1 MLLSDT
7 HKVADIVNGSLSI
20 EEKIKFKGVCT
31 DTRKTVTG
39 RLFIALEGEN
49 FDGHLFTQ
57 NAEELGAKAI
67 IAHKK
72 VSTGLPTIIVKDT
85 EKAYQKLATWF
96 RQSLSPQVIA
106 ITGSN
111 GKTTTKNM
119 LDSIL
124 SLQAPTLSTKGN
136 LNNHLGV
143 PKTILELTNKH
154 RYCVVEMGAN
164 HEKEITLLC
173 DIVKPDLALITNANN
188 AHLGEFGSLESLV
201 KAKGEIFK
209 SLSQNGNAVMN
220 KESPHKNVWQKMSGT
235 KKFTFFGNM
244 SSIYARNIQ
253 HKKTH
258 LKFDFHCNNG
268 IINVKLAMI
277 GLHQIDNALAA
288 AACAIELG
296 VDLSLIKEG
305 LEKTTTEKGRLELL
319 ENERFTILDDSYN
332 ANPHSMKA
340 AIDTL
345 KTFSGEKIAVL
356 GSMAELGANS
366 RELHQEIG
374 EYASQAGLDKLY
386 TIGKDSKH
394 YNGELFPDI
403 ESLYNQLKECHLGAT
418 ILIKG
423 SRMMKL
429 DELVDILSK
438 TSISS

>member
-20 EEKIKFKGVCT
+20 EEEIKFKGVCT
-31 DTRKTVTG
+31 DTRKSVAD

-57 NAEELGAKAI
+57 SAEELGAKAI

-72 VSTGLPTIIVKDT
+72 VSTNLPTIIVKNT
-85 EKAYQKLATWF
+85 EKAYQKLATWY

-124 SLQAPTLSTKGN
+124 SLHASTLSTKGN
-136 LNNHLGV
+136 FNNHLGV
-143 PKTILELTNKH
+143 PKTILELTEKH
-154 RYCVVEMGAN
+154 RYCVIEMGAN

-173 DIVKPDLALITNANN
+173 GIAKPDLALITNANN
-188 AHLGEFGSLESLV
+188 AHLGEFGSLERLV

-296 VDLSLIKEG
+296 VDLSLIKQG

-319 ENERFTILDDSYN
+319 ESDRFTILDDSYN

-345 KTFSGEKIAVL
+345 QSFSGEKIAVL

-366 RELHQEIG
+366 RALHQEIG

-386 TIGKDSKH
+386 TIGEHSKH

-403 ESLYNQLKECHLGAT
+403 ESLYIQLNECHSGAT

-423 SRMMKL
+423 SRMMNL
-429 DELVDILSK
+429 DELVEILLK

>member
-1 MLLSDT
+1 MLLSNT
-7 HKVADIVNGSLSI
+7 HKVANIVNGSLSI
-20 EEKIKFKGVCT
+20 DEEIKFKGVCT
-31 DTRKTVTG
+31 DTRQRVAD

-72 VSTGLPTIIVKDT
+72 VSTSLPTIIVKDT
-85 EKAYQKLATWF
+85 EKAYQQLATWY

-111 GKTTTKNM
+111 GKTSTKNM

-143 PKTILELTNKH
+143 PKTILELTEKH

-173 DIVKPDLALITNANN
+173 DIAKPDLALITNANN

-209 SLSQNGNAVMN
+209 SLSQNGNALMN
-220 KESPHKNVWQKMSGT
+220 KESPHKSVWEQMSGT
-235 KKFTFFGNM
+235 QKFTFFGNM
-244 SSIYARNIQ
+244 SSIYTNNIQ
-253 HKKTH
+253 HKRAH
-258 LKFDFHCNNG
+258 LNFDLHCNND
-268 IINVKLAMI
+268 IINIKLAMI

-288 AACAIELG
+288 AACANELG
-296 VDLSLIKEG
+296 VSLPLIKEG

-319 ENERFTILDDSYN
+319 ESDRFTILDDSYN

-345 KTFSGEKIAVL
+345 QSFSGEKIAVL

-374 EYASQAGLDKLY
+374 EYVSQAGLDKLY
-386 TIGKDSKH
+386 TFGEDSKH

-403 ESLYNQLKECHLGAT
+403 ESLYNQLNECHSGAT

-429 DELVDILSK
+429 DALVDILSK
-438 TSISS
+438 NSISS

>member
-7 HKVADIVNGSLSI
+7 HKIANIVNGSLSI
-20 EEKIKFKGVCT
+20 EQKIRFKGICT
-31 DTRKTVTG
+31 DTRKKVSG
-39 RLFIALEGEN
+39 RLFIALEGNN

-57 NAEELGAKAI
+57 IAEKFGAKAI

-72 VSTGLPTIIVKDT
+72 VSTSLPTIIVKDT
-85 EKAYQKLATWF
+85 EKAYQKLATWH

-111 GKTTTKNM
+111 GKTSTKNM

-143 PKTILELTNKH
+143 PKTILKLTKKH
-154 RYCVVEMGAN
+154 QYCVVEMGAN

-173 DIVKPDLALITNANN
+173 NIAKPDLAIITNANN
-188 AHLGEFGSLESLV
+188 AHLGEFGSLKSLV

-209 SLSQNGNAVMN
+209 SLSQNGNALMN
-220 KESPHKNVWQKMSGT
+220 QESPHKIIWQQMSGT
-235 KKFTFFGNM
+235 RKFTFFGNM
-244 SSIYARNIQ
+244 SSIYASNIR
-253 HKKTH
+253 HKRSH
-258 LKFDFHCNNG
+258 LNFDLHCNN
-268 IINVKLAMI
+268 ININIKLAMI

-288 AACAIELG
+288 AACANELG
-296 VDLSLIKEG
+296 INPSLIKEG
-305 LEKTTTEKGRLELL
+305 LEKTKTEKGRLQLL
-319 ENERFTILDDSYN
+319 ESGRFTILDDSYN

-356 GSMAELGANS
+356 GSMAELGTNS
-366 RELHQEIG
+366 IELHQEIG
-374 EYASQAGLDKLY
+374 EYASHAGLDKLY
-386 TIGKDSKH
+386 TIGEDSKH
-394 YNGELFPDI
+394 YNGKHFPDI
-403 ESLYNQLKECHLGAT
+403 ESLYNQLNEFHSGAV

-429 DELVDILSK
+429 DELVDILSN

>member
-20 EEKIKFKGVCT
+20 EEEIKFKGVCT
-31 DTRKTVTG
+31 DTRQRVSG

-57 NAEELGAKAI
+57 SAEELGAKAI

-72 VSTGLPTIIVKDT
+72 VSTGLPTIFVKDT
-85 EKAYQKLATWF
+85 EKAYQKLATWH

-111 GKTTTKNM
+111 GKTSTKNM

-154 RYCVVEMGAN
+154 QYCVVEMGAN

-188 AHLGEFGSLESLV
+188 AHLGEFGSLERLV

-258 LKFDFHCNNG
+258 LKFNFHCNNG
-268 IINVKLAMI
+268 IINVNLAMI

-296 VDLSLIKEG
+296 VDLSLIKQG

-319 ENERFTILDDSYN
+319 ESDRFTILDDSYN
-332 ANPHSMKA
+332 ANPHSMKS

-374 EYASQAGLDKLY
+374 EYANQAGLDKLY
-386 TIGKDSKH
+386 TIGEHSKH

-403 ESLYNQLKECHLGAT
+403 ESLYIQLNECHSGAT

-423 SRMMKL
+423 SRMMNL
-429 DELVDILSK
+429 DELVEILLK

>member
-7 HKVADIVNGSLSI
+7 HKVADIVNGSLSL
-20 EEKIKFKGVCT
+20 EKEVKFKGVST
-31 DTRKTVTG
+31 DTRKRVAG

-49 FDGHLFTQ
+49 FDGHLFTE
-57 NAEELGAKAI
+57 NAEKLGAKAI

-72 VSTGLPTIIVKDT
+72 VITSLPIIIVKDT
-85 EKAYQKLATWF
+85 EKAYQKLATWY

-124 SLQAPTLSTKGN
+124 SLQALTLSTKGN

-143 PKTILELTNKH
+143 PKTIFELTEKH
-154 RYCVVEMGAN
+154 RYCVIEMGAN

-173 DIVKPDLALITNANN
+173 DIAKPDLALITNANN
-188 AHLGEFGSLESLV
+188 AHLGEFGSLENLV

-209 SLSQNGNAVMN
+209 SLSQNGNALMN
-220 KESPHKNVWQKMSGT
+220 QESPHKSVWQQMSGT
-235 KKFTFFGNM
+235 RKFTFFGNE
-244 SSIYARNIQ
+244 SSIYASNIR
-253 HKKTH
+253 HERAH
-258 LKFDFHCNNG
+258 LNFDLHCNNEV
-268 IINVKLAMI
+268 IKINLAMI
-277 GLHQIDNALAA
+277 GLHQIQNALAA
-288 AACAIELG
+288 AACSNELG
-296 VDLSLIKEG
+296 VSLSLIKEG
-305 LEKTTTEKGRLELL
+305 LEKTKTEKGRLQLL
-319 ENERFTILDDSYN
+319 EGDRFTILDDSYN

-356 GSMAELGANS
+356 GSMAELGTNS
-366 RELHQEIG
+366 IELHQEIG
-374 EYASQAGLDKLY
+374 KYASQARLDKLY

-394 YNGELFPDI
+394 YNGMLFPDI
-403 ESLYNQLKECHLGAT
+403 ESLYNQLNKCHLGAT

>member
-7 HKVADIVNGSLSI
+7 HKVANIVNGSLSI
-20 EEKIKFKGVCT
+20 EEKIKFQGVST
-31 DTRKTVTG
+31 DTRKKIAS

-49 FDGHLFTQ
+49 FDGHLFIQ
-57 NAEELGAKAI
+57 NAEEFGAKAI

-72 VSTGLPTIIVKDT
+72 VSTNLPTIIVKDT
-85 EKAYQKLATWF
+85 EKAYQKLATWY

-119 LDSIL
+119 LYSIL
-124 SLQAPTLSTKGN
+124 SLHGSTLSTKGN
-136 LNNHLGV
+136 FNNHLGV
-143 PKTILELTNKH
+143 PKTILELTEKH
-154 RYCVVEMGAN
+154 RYCVIEMGAN

-173 DIVKPDLALITNANN
+173 DIAKPDLALITNANN
-188 AHLGEFGSLESLV
+188 AHLGEFGSLENLV

-209 SLSQNGNAVMN
+209 SLLQNGIALMN
-220 KESPHKNVWQKMSGT
+220 QESPHKSVWKQMSGT
-235 KKFTFFGNM
+235 RKFTFFGNM
-244 SSIYARNIQ
+244 SSIYASNIRNERSNLI
-253 HKKTH
+253 
-258 LKFDFHCNNG
+258 FDLHCNNNK
-268 IINVKLAMI
+268 INIKLAMI

-288 AACAIELG
+288 AACANELG
-296 VDLSLIKEG
+296 VSLPLIKEG
-305 LEKTTTEKGRLELL
+305 LEKTTSEKGRLELL
-319 ENERFTILDDSYN
+319 ESGRFTILDDSYN

-356 GSMAELGANS
+356 GSMAELGTKS
-366 RELHQEIG
+366 VELHQEIG

-386 TIGKDSKH
+386 TIGENAKH
-394 YNGELFPDI
+394 YNGEFFPDI
-403 ESLYNQLKECHLGAT
+403 ESLYNQLQECHLGAT

-429 DELVDILSK
+429 DELVNILSK

>member
-1 MLLSDT
+1 MLLSNT
-7 HKVADIVNGSLSI
+7 RKVADIVNGSLSI
-20 EEKIKFKGVCT
+20 EEKIKFMGVST

-57 NAEELGAKAI
+57 SAEELGAKAI

-72 VSTGLPTIIVKDT
+72 VSTNLPTIFVKDT
-85 EKAYQKLATWF
+85 EKAYQQLATWY
-96 RQSLSPQVIA
+96 RQSFSPQVIA

-136 LNNHLGV
+136 FNNHLGV
-143 PKTILELTNKH
+143 PKTILELTEKH

-173 DIVKPDLALITNANN
+173 DIAKPDLALITNANN
-188 AHLGEFGSLESLV
+188 AHLGEFGSFESLI
-201 KAKGEIFK
+201 KTKGEIFQ
-209 SLSQNGNAVMN
+209 SLPQNGNALMN
-220 KESPHKNVWQKMSGT
+220 NESPHKSVWQQMSGT
-235 KKFTFFGNM
+235 QKFTFFGNM
-244 SSIYARNIQ
+244 SSIYASNIR
-253 HKKTH
+253 HKRAH
-258 LKFDFHCNNG
+258 LNFDLHCNDDVTN
-268 IINVKLAMI
+268 IKLSMI

-288 AACAIELG
+288 AACANELG
-296 VDLSLIKEG
+296 VSLSLIKEG
-305 LEKTTTEKGRLELL
+305 LEKTTTEKGRLELF
-319 ENERFTILDDSYN
+319 EIDHFTILDDSYN

-345 KTFSGEKIAVL
+345 QSFSGEKIAVL

-366 RELHQEIG
+366 RVLHQEIG

-403 ESLYNQLKECHLGAT
+403 ESLYNQLIECHLGAT

>member
-1 MLLSDT
+1 MLLSNT
-7 HKVADIVNGSLSI
+7 RKVADIVNGSLSI
-20 EEKIKFKGVCT
+20 EEEIKFKGVST

-57 NAEELGAKAI
+57 RAEESGAKAI

-72 VSTGLPTIIVKDT
+72 VSTSLPTIIVQDT
-85 EKAYQKLATWF
+85 EKAYQKLATWY
-96 RQSLSPQVIA
+96 RQSLSPQIIA

-124 SLQAPTLSTKGN
+124 SLHAPTLSTQGN
-136 LNNHLGV
+136 FNNHLGV
-143 PKTILELTNKH
+143 PNTILKLTKNH
-154 RYCVVEMGAN
+154 QYCIIEMGAN

-173 DIVKPDLALITNANN
+173 DIAKPDLALITNANN
-188 AHLGEFGSLESLV
+188 AHLGEFGSHENLV

-209 SLSQNGNAVMN
+209 SLSQNGNALMN
-220 KESPHKNVWQKMSGT
+220 KESPHKSVWQQMSGT
-235 KKFTFFGNM
+235 QKFTFFGNM
-244 SSIYARNIQ
+244 SSIYASNIR
-253 HKKTH
+253 HKRAH
-258 LKFDFHCNNG
+258 LNFDLHCNNDV
-268 IINVKLAMI
+268 INIKLAMV
-277 GLHQIDNALAA
+277 GLHQIENALAA
-288 AACAIELG
+288 AACANELG
-296 VDLSLIKEG
+296 VSLSLIREG

-319 ENERFTILDDSYN
+319 ECERFTILDDSYN

-345 KTFSGEKIAVL
+345 QSFSGEKIAVL
-356 GSMAELGANS
+356 GSMAELGTNS
-366 RELHQEIG
+366 IELHQEIG
-374 EYASQAGLDKLY
+374 EYASQAALDKLY

-403 ESLYNQLKECHLGAT
+403 ESLYNQLNECHSGAT

-438 TSISS
+438 T

>member
-7 HKVADIVNGSLSI
+7 HKVTNIVNGSLSI
-20 EEKIKFKGVCT
+20 EEAIKFKGVST
-31 DTRKTVTG
+31 DTRKTIAG

-57 NAEELGAKAI
+57 KAEECGAKAI

-72 VSTGLPTIIVKDT
+72 VNTSLPIIIVKDT
-85 EKAYQKLATWF
+85 EKAYQKLATWY

-124 SLQAPTLSTKGN
+124 SLHAPTLSTRGN
-136 LNNHLGV
+136 FNNHLGV
-143 PKTILELTNKH
+143 PKTILELTEKH
-154 RYCVVEMGAN
+154 RYCVIEMGAN

-173 DIVKPDLALITNANN
+173 GIAKPDLALITNANN

-201 KAKGEIFK
+201 KTKGEIFK
-209 SLSQNGNAVMN
+209 SLSQNGNALMN
-220 KESPHKNVWQKMSGT
+220 QESPHKSVWQQMSGT
-235 KKFTFFGNM
+235 RKFTFFGNM
-244 SSIYARNIQ
+244 SSIYASNIR
-253 HKKTH
+253 HERSN
-258 LKFDFHCNNG
+258 LIFDLHCKSSS
-268 IINVKLAMI
+268 INIKLAMI

-288 AACAIELG
+288 AACANELG
-296 VDLSLIKEG
+296 VNLSLIKEG
-305 LEKTTTEKGRLELL
+305 LEKTKTEKGRLQLL
-319 ENERFTILDDSYN
+319 ESNHFTILDDSYN

-345 KTFSGEKIAVL
+345 QSFSGEKIAVL
-356 GSMAELGANS
+356 GSMAELGTNS
-366 RELHQEIG
+366 IELHQEIG
-374 EYASQAGLDKLY
+374 DYAGQARLDKLY
-386 TIGKDSKH
+386 TIGEDSKH
-394 YNGELFPDI
+394 YNGELFSDI
-403 ESLYNQLKECHLGAT
+403 ESIYNQLKKYHLGAT

-429 DELVDILSK
+429 DELVNILSK

>member
-7 HKVADIVNGSLSI
+7 HKVANIVDGSLSL
-20 EEKIKFKGVCT
+20 EEEIKFKGVST
-31 DTRKTVTG
+31 DTRKKISG

-57 NAEELGAKAI
+57 NAEECGAKAI

-72 VSTGLPTIIVKDT
+72 VSTNLPTIIVKDT
-85 EKAYQKLATWF
+85 KKAYQKLATWY

-124 SLQAPTLSTKGN
+124 SLHAPTLSTKGN
-136 LNNHLGV
+136 FNNHLGV
-143 PKTILELTNKH
+143 PKTILELTEKH
-154 RYCVVEMGAN
+154 RYCVIEMGAN

-173 DIVKPDLALITNANN
+173 DIAKPDLALITNANN
-188 AHLGEFGSLESLV
+188 AHLGEFGSLENLV

-209 SLSQNGNAVMN
+209 SLLQNGIALMN
-220 KESPHKNVWQKMSGT
+220 QESPHKSVWKQMSGT
-235 KKFTFFGNM
+235 RKFTFFGNM
-244 SSIYARNIQ
+244 SSIYASNIRNERSNLI
-253 HKKTH
+253 
-258 LKFDFHCNNG
+258 FDLHCNNNK
-268 IINVKLAMI
+268 INIKLAMI

-288 AACAIELG
+288 AACANELG
-296 VDLSLIKEG
+296 VSLPLIKKG
-305 LEKTTTEKGRLELL
+305 LEKTKTEKGRLKLL
-319 ENERFTILDDSYN
+319 ESSRFTILDDSYN

-345 KTFSGEKIAVL
+345 QSFSGEKIAVL
-356 GSMAELGANS
+356 GSMAELGTKS
-366 RELHQEIG
+366 IELHQEIG

-386 TIGKDSKH
+386 TIGEDAKH
-394 YNGELFPDI
+394 YNGEFFPDI

-429 DELVDILSK
+429 DELVNILSK

>member
-1 MLLSDT
+1 MLLSNT
-7 HKVADIVNGSLSI
+7 RKVADIVNGSLSI
-20 EEKIKFKGVCT
+20 EEKIKFMGVST

-57 NAEELGAKAI
+57 SAEELGAKAI

-72 VSTGLPTIIVKDT
+72 VSTNLPTIFVKDT
-85 EKAYQKLATWF
+85 EKAYQQLATWY
-96 RQSLSPQVIA
+96 RQSFSPQVIA

-136 LNNHLGV
+136 FNNHLGV
-143 PKTILELTNKH
+143 PKTILELTEKH

-173 DIVKPDLALITNANN
+173 DIAKPDLALITNANN
-188 AHLGEFGSLESLV
+188 AHLGEFGSFESLV

-209 SLSQNGNAVMN
+209 SLSQNGNALMN
-220 KESPHKNVWQKMSGT
+220 KESPHKNVWQQMSGT
-235 KKFTFFGNM
+235 QKFTFFGNM
-244 SSIYARNIQ
+244 SSIYTNNIR
-253 HKKTH
+253 HKRAH
-258 LKFDFHCNNG
+258 LNFDLHCNNDV
-268 IINVKLAMI
+268 INIKLAMI

-288 AACAIELG
+288 AACANELG
-296 VDLSLIKEG
+296 VSLPLIKEG

-319 ENERFTILDDSYN
+319 ETKQFTILDDSYN

-366 RELHQEIG
+366 KELHQEIG
-374 EYASQAGLDKLY
+374 EYVSQADLDKLY
-386 TIGKDSKH
+386 TIGEDSQH

-403 ESLYNQLKECHLGAT
+403 ESLYNQLNEHHLGAT

-423 SRMMKL
+423 SRMMNL

>member
-1 MLLSDT
+1 MLLSNT
-7 HKVADIVNGSLSI
+7 RKVADIVNGSLSI
-20 EEKIKFKGVCT
+20 EEKIKFMGVST

-57 NAEELGAKAI
+57 SAEELGAKAI

-72 VSTGLPTIIVKDT
+72 VSTNLPTIFVKDT
-85 EKAYQKLATWF
+85 EKAYQQLATWY
-96 RQSLSPQVIA
+96 RQSFSPQVIA

-136 LNNHLGV
+136 FNNHLGV
-143 PKTILELTNKH
+143 PKTILELTEKH

-173 DIVKPDLALITNANN
+173 DIAKPDLALITNANN
-188 AHLGEFGSLESLV
+188 AHLGEFGSFESLI
-201 KAKGEIFK
+201 KTKGEIFQ
-209 SLSQNGNAVMN
+209 SLPQNGNALMN
-220 KESPHKNVWQKMSGT
+220 NESPHKSVWQQMSGT
-235 KKFTFFGNM
+235 QKFTFFGNM
-244 SSIYARNIQ
+244 SSIYASNIR
-253 HKKTH
+253 HKRAH
-258 LKFDFHCNNG
+258 LNFDLHCNDDVTN
-268 IINVKLAMI
+268 IKLSMI

-288 AACAIELG
+288 AACANELG
-296 VDLSLIKEG
+296 VSLSLIKEG

-319 ENERFTILDDSYN
+319 ESDSFTILDDSYN

-345 KTFSGEKIAVL
+345 QSFSGEKIAVL

-366 RELHQEIG
+366 RVLHQEIG

-386 TIGKDSKH
+386 TIGKDSEH

>member
-7 HKVADIVNGSLSI
+7 HKVANVVNGSLSI
-20 EEKIKFKGVCT
+20 EEEIKFKGVCT
-31 DTRKTVTG
+31 DTRQRVAG

-57 NAEELGAKAI
+57 RAEELGARAI

-72 VSTGLPTIIVKDT
+72 VNTSLPTIIVKDT
-85 EKAYQKLATWF
+85 EKAYQQLATWY

-143 PKTILELTNKH
+143 PKTILELTKKH
-154 RYCVVEMGAN
+154 QYCVVEMGAN
-164 HEKEITLLC
+164 HENEITLLC
-173 DIVKPDLALITNANN
+173 DIAKPDLALITNANN
-188 AHLGEFGSLESLV
+188 AHLGEFGSFESLV

-209 SLSQNGNAVMN
+209 SLSQNGHALMN
-220 KESPHKNVWQKMSGT
+220 KESPHKSVWQQMSGT
-235 KKFTFFGNM
+235 QKFTFFGNM
-244 SSIYARNIQ
+244 SSIYASNIR
-253 HKKTH
+253 HKRSH
-258 LKFDFHCNNG
+258 LNFDLHCNNNV
-268 IINVKLAMI
+268 INIKLAMI

-288 AACAIELG
+288 AACANELG
-296 VDLSLIKEG
+296 ISLPFIKEG
-305 LEKTTTEKGRLELL
+305 LEKTTTEKGRLQLL
-319 ENERFTILDDSYN
+319 ESDRFTILDDSYN

-356 GSMAELGANS
+356 GTMAELGANS
-366 RELHQEIG
+366 REFHQEIG
-374 EYASQAGLDKLY
+374 EYVNQVGLDKLY
-386 TIGKDSKH
+386 TIGEHSKH

-403 ESLYNQLKECHLGAT
+403 ESLYNQLNKNHSGAT

-429 DELVDILSK
+429 DALVDILSK
-438 TSISS
+438 TPISS

>member
-7 HKVADIVNGSLSI
+7 HKVADIVNGSLSKK
-20 EEKIKFKGVCT
+20 EEIRFKGICT
-31 DTRKTVTG
+31 DTRKRVSG

-49 FDGHLFTQ
+49 FDGHLFTES
-57 NAEELGAKAI
+57 AEELGAKAI

-72 VSTGLPTIIVKDT
+72 VSTSLPTIIVKDT
-85 EKAYQKLATWF
+85 EKAYQKLATWY
-96 RQSLSPQVIA
+96 RQSFSPQVIA

-124 SLQAPTLSTKGN
+124 SLHAPTLSTKGN

-143 PKTILELTNKH
+143 PQTILKLSEKH
-154 RYCVVEMGAN
+154 QYCVIEMGAN

-173 DIVKPDLALITNANN
+173 DIAKPDLALITNANN
-188 AHLGEFGSLESLV
+188 AHLGEFGSLKSLV

-209 SLSQNGNAVMN
+209 SLSQNGIALMHQ
-220 KESPHKNVWQKMSGT
+220 ESPHKSVWQQMSGT
-235 KKFTFFGNM
+235 QKFTFFGNM
-244 SSIYARNIQ
+244 SSIYASNIR
-253 HKKTH
+253 HKRTH
-258 LKFDFHCNNG
+258 LNFDLHCKNDV
-268 IINVKLAMI
+268 INIKLAMI

-288 AACAIELG
+288 AACANELG
-296 VDLSLIKEG
+296 VSLPLIKEG
-305 LEKTTTEKGRLELL
+305 LEKTTTEKGRLQLL
-319 ENERFTILDDSYN
+319 ESDCFTILDDSYN

-356 GSMAELGANS
+356 GSMGELGANS
-366 RELHQEIG
+366 RKLHQEIG
-374 EYASQAGLDKLY
+374 EYANQAGLDKLY

-394 YNGELFPDI
+394 YNGELFQNI
-403 ESLYNQLKECHLGAT
+403 ESLYIKLNEFHLGAT

-423 SRMMKL
+423 SRIMKL

>member
-1 MLLSDT
+1 MLLSNT
-7 HKVADIVNGSLSI
+7 SKVADIVNGSLSI
-20 EEKIKFKGVCT
+20 EEKVKFKGVST

-57 NAEELGAKAI
+57 RAEESGAKAI

-72 VSTGLPTIIVKDT
+72 VSTSLPTIIVQDT
-85 EKAYQKLATWF
+85 EKAYQKLATWY
-96 RQSLSPQVIA
+96 RQSLSPQIIA

-124 SLQAPTLSTKGN
+124 SLHAPTLSTQGN
-136 LNNHLGV
+136 FNNHLGV
-143 PKTILELTNKH
+143 PNTILKLTKNH
-154 RYCVVEMGAN
+154 QYCIIEMGAN

-173 DIVKPDLALITNANN
+173 DIAKPDLALITNANN
-188 AHLGEFGSLESLV
+188 AHLGEFGSHENLV

-209 SLSQNGNAVMN
+209 SLSQNGNALMN
-220 KESPHKNVWQKMSGT
+220 KESPHKSVWQQMSGT
-235 KKFTFFGNM
+235 QKFTFFGNM
-244 SSIYARNIQ
+244 SPIYASNIR
-253 HKKTH
+253 HNRSH
-258 LKFDFHCNNG
+258 LIFNLHCNSSS
-268 IINVKLAMI
+268 INIKLAMI

-288 AACAIELG
+288 AACANELG
-296 VDLSLIKEG
+296 VSLSLIKEG
-305 LEKTTTEKGRLELL
+305 LEKTATEKGRLELL
-319 ENERFTILDDSYN
+319 ESDCFTILDDSYN

-356 GSMAELGANS
+356 GSMAELGTNS
-366 RELHQEIG
+366 IELHQEIG

-394 YNGELFPDI
+394 YNGELFPDL
-403 ESLYNQLKECHLGAT
+403 ESLCNQLNECHLGAT

>member
-1 MLLSDT
+1 MLLSNT
-7 HKVADIVNGSLSI
+7 RKVADIVNGSLSI
-20 EEKIKFKGVCT
+20 EEKIKFMGVST

-57 NAEELGAKAI
+57 SAEELGAKAI

-72 VSTGLPTIIVKDT
+72 VSTNLPTIFVKDT
-85 EKAYQKLATWF
+85 EKAYQQLATWY
-96 RQSLSPQVIA
+96 RQSFSPQVIA

-136 LNNHLGV
+136 FNNHLGV
-143 PKTILELTNKH
+143 PKTILELTEKH

-173 DIVKPDLALITNANN
+173 DIAKPDLALITNANN
-188 AHLGEFGSLESLV
+188 AHLGEFGSFESLI
-201 KAKGEIFK
+201 KTKGEIFQ
-209 SLSQNGNAVMN
+209 SLPQNGNALMN
-220 KESPHKNVWQKMSGT
+220 NESPHKSVWQQMSGT
-235 KKFTFFGNM
+235 QKFTFFGNM
-244 SSIYARNIQ
+244 SSIYASNIR
-253 HKKTH
+253 HKRAH
-258 LKFDFHCNNG
+258 LNFDLHCNDDVTN
-268 IINVKLAMI
+268 IKLSMI

-288 AACAIELG
+288 AACANELG
-296 VDLSLIKEG
+296 VSLSLIKEG
-305 LEKTTTEKGRLELL
+305 LEKTTTEKGRLELF
-319 ENERFTILDDSYN
+319 EIDHFTILDDSYN

-345 KTFSGEKIAVL
+345 QSFSGEKIAVL

-366 RELHQEIG
+366 RVLHQEIG

-394 YNGELFPDI
+394 YNGELFSDI
-403 ESLYNQLKECHLGAT
+403 ESLYNQLNECHLGAT

>member
-1 MLLSDT
+1 MLSSNTL
-7 HKVADIVNGSLSI
+7 KVADIVNGSLSI
-20 EEKIKFKGVCT
+20 EEEIKFKGVST
-31 DTRKTVTG
+31 DTRKRIAG

-49 FDGHLFTQ
+49 FDGHFFTQ
-57 NAEELGAKAI
+57 SAEELGAKAI

-72 VSTGLPTIIVKDT
+72 VSTSLPTIIVKNT
-85 EKAYQKLATWF
+85 GEAYQKLATWY

-111 GKTTTKNM
+111 GKTSTKNM

-143 PKTILELTNKH
+143 PKTILELTEKH
-154 RYCVVEMGAN
+154 QYCVIEMGAN

-173 DIVKPDLALITNANN
+173 DIAKPDLALITNANN
-188 AHLGEFGSLESLV
+188 AHLGEFGSLETLV

-209 SLSQNGNAVMN
+209 SLSQNGNALMN
-220 KESPHKNVWQKMSGT
+220 KESPHKSAWQQMSGT
-235 KKFTFFGNM
+235 KKITFFGNM
-244 SSIYARNIQ
+244 SSIYARNIR
-253 HKKTH
+253 HKSAH
-258 LKFDFHCNNG
+258 LNFDLHCNNSV
-268 IINVKLAMI
+268 INIKLALI

-288 AACAIELG
+288 AACANELG
-296 VDLSLIKEG
+296 ISLPFIKEG
-305 LEKTTTEKGRLELL
+305 LEKTVTEKGRLELL
-319 ENERFTILDDSYN
+319 ESDRFMILDDSYN
-332 ANPHSMKA
+332 ANPHSMKS

-366 RELHQEIG
+366 RKFHQEIG
-374 EYASQAGLDKLY
+374 EYANQAGLDKIY
-386 TIGKDSKH
+386 TIGEHSKH
-394 YNGELFPDI
+394 YNGKLFPDI
-403 ESLYNQLKECHLGAT
+403 ESLYIQLNKCHVGAT

>member
-1 MLLSDT
+1 
-7 HKVADIVNGSLSI
+7 
-20 EEKIKFKGVCT
+20 
-31 DTRKTVTG
+31 
-39 RLFIALEGEN
+39 
-49 FDGHLFTQ
+49 
-57 NAEELGAKAI
+57 
-67 IAHKK
+67 
-72 VSTGLPTIIVKDT
+72 
-85 EKAYQKLATWF
+85 
-96 RQSLSPQVIA
+96 
-106 ITGSN
+106 
-111 GKTTTKNM
+111 M

-124 SLQAPTLSTKGN
+124 SLQASTLSTKGN

-154 RYCVVEMGAN
+154 KYCVVEMGAN

-173 DIVKPDLALITNANN
+173 DIAKPDLALITNANN

-209 SLSQNGNAVMN
+209 SLSQNGNALMN
-220 KESPHKNVWQKMSGT
+220 KESPYKSAWQQMSGT

-244 SSIYARNIQ
+244 SSIYASNIQ
-253 HKKTH
+253 HKRAH
-258 LKFDFHCNNG
+258 LNFDLHCNNSV
-268 IINVKLAMI
+268 INIKLALI

-288 AACAIELG
+288 AACANELG
-296 VDLSLIKEG
+296 VSLPFIKEG
-305 LEKTTTEKGRLELL
+305 LEKTVTEKGRLELL
-319 ENERFTILDDSYN
+319 ESDRFTILDDSYN
-332 ANPHSMKA
+332 ANPHSMKS

-366 RELHQEIG
+366 REFHQEIG
-374 EYASQAGLDKLY
+374 EYANQAGLDKIY
-386 TIGKDSKH
+386 TIGEHSKH
-394 YNGELFPDI
+394 YNGKLFPDI
-403 ESLYNQLKECHLGAT
+403 ESLYIQLNECHVGAT

>member
-1 MLLSDT
+1 MLLSNT
-7 HKVADIVNGSLSI
+7 RKVADIVNGSLSI
-20 EEKIKFKGVCT
+20 EEKIKFMGVST

-57 NAEELGAKAI
+57 SAEELGAKAI

-72 VSTGLPTIIVKDT
+72 VSTNLPTIFVKDT
-85 EKAYQKLATWF
+85 EKAYQQLATWY
-96 RQSLSPQVIA
+96 RQSFSPQVIA

-136 LNNHLGV
+136 FNNHLGV
-143 PKTILELTNKH
+143 PKTILELTEKH

-173 DIVKPDLALITNANN
+173 DIAKPDLALITNANN
-188 AHLGEFGSLESLV
+188 AHLGEFGSFESLI
-201 KAKGEIFK
+201 KTKGEIFQ
-209 SLSQNGNAVMN
+209 SLPQNGNALMN
-220 KESPHKNVWQKMSGT
+220 NESPHKSVWQQMSGT
-235 KKFTFFGNM
+235 QKFTFFGNM
-244 SSIYARNIQ
+244 SSIYASNIR
-253 HKKTH
+253 HKRAH
-258 LKFDFHCNNG
+258 LNFDLHCNDDVTN
-268 IINVKLAMI
+268 IKLSMI

-288 AACAIELG
+288 AACANELG
-296 VDLSLIKEG
+296 VSLSLIKEG

-319 ENERFTILDDSYN
+319 ESDSFTILDDSYN

-345 KTFSGEKIAVL
+345 QSFSGEKIAVL
-356 GSMAELGANS
+356 GSMAELGASS
-366 RELHQEIG
+366 RVLHQEIG

-386 TIGKDSKH
+386 TIGKDSEH

>member
-20 EEKIKFKGVCT
+20 EEEIKFEGVCT

-39 RLFIALEGEN
+39 RLFIALEGKN

-57 NAEELGAKAI
+57 SAEKLGAKAI

-72 VSTGLPTIIVKDT
+72 VSTSLPTIIVKDT
-85 EKAYQKLATWF
+85 EKAYQKLATWY
-96 RQSLSPQVIA
+96 RQSLSLQVIA

-111 GKTTTKNM
+111 GKTSTKNM

-124 SLQAPTLSTKGN
+124 SLQASTLSTKGN

-154 RYCVVEMGAN
+154 QYCVVEMGAN

-173 DIVKPDLALITNANN
+173 NIAKPDLALITNANN

-209 SLSQNGNAVMN
+209 CLSQNGNALMN
-220 KESPHKNVWQKMSGT
+220 KESPYKSAWQQMSGT
-235 KKFTFFGNM
+235 QKFTFFGNM
-244 SSIYARNIQ
+244 SSIYASNIR
-253 HKKTH
+253 HNRAH
-258 LKFDFHCNNG
+258 LNFDLHCNNSV
-268 IINVKLAMI
+268 INIKLALI

-288 AACAIELG
+288 AACANELG
-296 VDLSLIKEG
+296 VSLPFIKEG
-305 LEKTTTEKGRLELL
+305 LEKTVTEKGRLELL
-319 ENERFTILDDSYN
+319 ESDRFTILDDSYN
-332 ANPHSMKA
+332 ANPHSMKS

-366 RELHQEIG
+366 REFHQEIG
-374 EYASQAGLDKLY
+374 EYANQAGLDKIY
-386 TIGKDSKH
+386 TIGEHSKH
-394 YNGELFPDI
+394 YNGKLFPDI
-403 ESLYNQLKECHLGAT
+403 ESLYIQLNECHVGAT

>member
-7 HKVADIVNGSLSI
+7 HKVANIVNGSLSI
-20 EEKIKFKGVCT
+20 EEKIKFQGVST
-31 DTRKTVTG
+31 DTRKKIAS

-49 FDGHLFTQ
+49 FDGHLFIQ
-57 NAEELGAKAI
+57 NAEEFGAKAI

-72 VSTGLPTIIVKDT
+72 VSTNLPTIIVKDT
-85 EKAYQKLATWF
+85 EKAYQKLATWY

-119 LDSIL
+119 LYSIL
-124 SLQAPTLSTKGN
+124 SLHGSTLSTKGN
-136 LNNHLGV
+136 FNNHLGV
-143 PKTILELTNKH
+143 PKTILELTEKH
-154 RYCVVEMGAN
+154 RYCVIEMGAN

-173 DIVKPDLALITNANN
+173 DIAKPDLALITNANN
-188 AHLGEFGSLESLV
+188 AHLGEFGSLENLV

-209 SLSQNGNAVMN
+209 SLLQNGIALMN
-220 KESPHKNVWQKMSGT
+220 QESPHKSVWKQMSGT
-235 KKFTFFGNM
+235 RKFTFFGNM
-244 SSIYARNIQ
+244 SSIYASNIRNERSNLI
-253 HKKTH
+253 
-258 LKFDFHCNNG
+258 FDLHCNNKK
-268 IINVKLAMI
+268 INIKLAMI

-288 AACAIELG
+288 AACANELG
-296 VDLSLIKEG
+296 VSLPLIKEG
-305 LEKTTTEKGRLELL
+305 LEKTTSEKGRLELL
-319 ENERFTILDDSYN
+319 ESGRFTILDDSYN

-356 GSMAELGANS
+356 GSMAELGTKS
-366 RELHQEIG
+366 VELHQEIG

-386 TIGKDSKH
+386 TIGENAKH
-394 YNGELFPDI
+394 YNGEFFPDI
-403 ESLYNQLKECHLGAT
+403 ESLYNQLQECHLGAT

-429 DELVDILSK
+429 DELVNILSK

>member
-7 HKVADIVNGSLSI
+7 HKVANIINGSLSI
-20 EEKIKFKGVCT
+20 EEEIKFKGVCT
-31 DTRKTVTG
+31 DTRQRVAG

-57 NAEELGAKAI
+57 SAEELGARAI

-72 VSTGLPTIIVKDT
+72 VNTSLPTIIVKDT
-85 EKAYQKLATWF
+85 EKAYQQLATWY

-143 PKTILELTNKH
+143 PKTILELTEKH

-173 DIVKPDLALITNANN
+173 DIAKPDLALITNANN
-188 AHLGEFGSLESLV
+188 AHLGEFGSFESLV

-209 SLSQNGNAVMN
+209 SLSQNGNALMN
-220 KESPHKNVWQKMSGT
+220 KESPHKNVWQQMSGT
-235 KKFTFFGNM
+235 QKFIFFGNM
-244 SSIYARNIQ
+244 SSIYTSNIR
-253 HKKTH
+253 HKRAH
-258 LKFDFHCNNG
+258 LNFDLHCNNDV
-268 IINVKLAMI
+268 INIKLTMI

-288 AACAIELG
+288 AACANELG
-296 VDLSLIKEG
+296 VSLPLIKEG

-319 ENERFTILDDSYN
+319 ESKHFTILDDSYN

-366 RELHQEIG
+366 KELHQEIG
-374 EYASQAGLDKLY
+374 EYANQSGLDKLY
-386 TIGKDSKH
+386 TIGEDSKH
-394 YNGELFPDI
+394 YNGELFQDI
-403 ESLYNQLKECHLGAT
+403 ESLYIQLKECHSGAT

-423 SRMMKL
+423 SRIMKL
-429 DELVDILSK
+429 DALVDILLK

>member
-7 HKVADIVNGSLSI
+7 HKVANIVNGSLSI
-20 EEKIKFKGVCT
+20 EEGINFQGICT
-31 DTRKTVTG
+31 DTRQRVAG
-39 RLFIALEGEN
+39 RLFIAFEGEN
-49 FDGHLFTQ
+49 FDGHLFAQ
-57 NAEELGAKAI
+57 SAEELGAKAI

-72 VSTGLPTIIVKDT
+72 VNTSLPTIIVKDT
-85 EKAYQKLATWF
+85 EKAYQKLATWHC
-96 RQSLSPQVIA
+96 QSLSPQVIA

-111 GKTTTKNM
+111 GKTSTKNM

-124 SLQAPTLSTKGN
+124 SLEAPTLSTKGN

-143 PKTILELTNKH
+143 PKTILELTEKH

-173 DIVKPDLALITNANN
+173 DIAKPDLALITNANN
-188 AHLGEFGSLESLV
+188 AHLGEFGSFESLV

-209 SLSQNGNAVMN
+209 SLSQNGNALMN
-220 KESPHKNVWQKMSGT
+220 NESPHKSVWQQMSGT
-235 KKFTFFGNM
+235 QKFTFFGNM
-244 SSIYARNIQ
+244 SSIYASNIR
-253 HKKTH
+253 HKRAH
-258 LKFDFHCNNG
+258 LNFDLHCNNDVVN
-268 IINVKLAMI
+268 IKLAMI

-288 AACAIELG
+288 AACANELG
-296 VDLSLIKEG
+296 VSLPLIKEG
-305 LEKTTTEKGRLELL
+305 LEKTTTEKGRLQLL
-319 ENERFTILDDSYN
+319 ESDRFTILDDSYN
-332 ANPHSMKA
+332 ANPHSMKT

-374 EYASQAGLDKLY
+374 EYANQAGLDKLY
-386 TIGKDSKH
+386 TIGDHSKH
-394 YNGELFPDI
+394 YNGELFPNID
-403 ESLYNQLKECHLGAT
+403 SLYIQLNECHSGAT

-429 DELVDILSK
+429 DELVDILLK